1 MKSSHQEI
9 KEGVKEKYNRFAP
22 WYDFMVA
29 VPEFLA
35 IRALRRKILEKASGE
50 VLEIAVGT
58 GRNLGYYSNNCR
70 VTAVDLSR
78 MMLEIASK
86 RAGSLGIEVNFLV
99 MDSESIAFHDNSFD
113 IVVDSMSICTFSD
126 PLATLREMARV
137 CRKEG
142 RILLL
147 EHGRS
152 DRGWIG
158 RWQDRRA
165 DAHAKQLGYRWNREP
180 LDLVREA
187 GLKIISAERKLL
199 GIFHLIEAM
208 P

>member
-1 MKSSHQEI
+1 MSNQE
-9 KEGVKEKYNRFAP
+9 VKENIRQKYNRLGP

-29 VPEFLA
+29 IPEFLG
-35 IRALRRKILEKASGE
+35 IGALRRKILESASGE

-58 GRNLGYYSNNCR
+58 GRNLRYYPNNCR
-70 VTAVDLSR
+70 VTALDLSR
-78 MMLEIASK
+78 TMLDIAGK
-86 RAGSLGIEVNFLV
+86 RAKILGLKVNFLI
-99 MDSESIAFHDNSFD
+99 MDAENLAFRDDSFD
-113 IVVDSMSICTFSD
+113 IVVDSMSICTFPD
-126 PLATLREMARV
+126 PLAALKEMARV
-137 CRKEG
+137 CRDGG

-165 DAHAKQLGYRWNREP
+165 DVHARQLGCRWNREP

-187 GLKIISAERKLL
+187 GLKIVSAERRFF
-199 GIFHLIEAM
+199 GIFHMIEAT

>member
-1 MKSSHQEI
+1 MSSNQEVKKYI
-9 KEGVKEKYNRFAP
+9 KQKYNRFAP
-22 WYDFMVA
+22 WYDLMVA
-29 VPEFLA
+29 IPELMG
-35 IRALRRKILEKASGE
+35 IGALRRKILEKASGE

-86 RAGSLGIEVNFLV
+86 RARSLGIEVNFLV

-113 IVVDSMSICTFSD
+113 IVVESMSICTFSD

-158 RWQDRRA
+158 RWQDQRA
-165 DAHAKQLGYRWNREP
+165 DAHVKQLGCRWNREP

>member
-9 KEGVKEKYNRFAP
+9 KEDVKEKYNRFAP

-29 VPEFLA
+29 VPEFLG
-35 IRALRRKILEKASGE
+35 IGALRRKMLEKASGE

-58 GRNLGYYSNNCR
+58 GRNLVYYRQNCR
-70 VTAVDLSR
+70 ITAVDSSKA
-78 MMLEIASK
+78 MLEIARK
-86 RAGSLGIEVNFLV
+86 RAKTLGLKVNFLV
-99 MDSESIAFHDNSFD
+99 MDAENLAFGDDSFD
-113 IVVDSMSICTFSD
+113 TVVDSMGICTFPE
-126 PLATLREMARV
+126 PLAALKEMARV
-137 CRKEG
+137 CRDGG

-158 RWQDRRA
+158 GWQDRRA
-165 DAHAKQLGYRWNREP
+165 DTHAKQLGCRWNREP
-180 LDLVREA
+180 LDLVQEA
-187 GLKIISAERKLL
+187 GLKIISAERRFL
-199 GIFHLIEAM
+199 GIFHMIEAT